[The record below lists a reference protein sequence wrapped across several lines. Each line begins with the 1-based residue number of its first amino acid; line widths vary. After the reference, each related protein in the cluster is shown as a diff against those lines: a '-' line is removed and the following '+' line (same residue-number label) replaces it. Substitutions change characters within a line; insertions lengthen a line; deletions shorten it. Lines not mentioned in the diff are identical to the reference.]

1 MTEYPSPCYLA
12 SVFIK
17 AITKRNRISH
27 KSYTYHRLLESYR
40 SSRGPR
46 HEILLNLGRL
56 DLPKDQWKSLAD
68 RIEEILSG
76 QRLLSP
82 LAEHVEALA
91 QHYAALLKKRRGAQA
106 DGLSAQEAPQ
116 PIFRTVDLRS
126 VRTGIVRTVGAEHI
140 GVEYAR
146 RLGLERAFIEAGLSE
161 EEARVGLLLSVGRL
175 VAPASELSTLGWV
188 RHRSGLSELVGSWA
202 KGVSLSALYRGT
214 DALFEHRQRIEEL
227 LLGEERR
234 LFGLEE
240 KVILYDLTNTY
251 FEGSKYSGGE
261 VTYGKSKDRR
271 SDCLLMT
278 VGLVVDEWGFAK
290 RSGIFAGNACE
301 PSTLEEMLK
310 ELGAPAGA
318 TVVMDAGIGTA
329 KNLAK
334 LREEGYHYISVARGQ
349 PVAESANS
357 DDGMVLIKAEG
368 EELIQGKLVKSG
380 KEWILQ
386 CSSEQRRAKEQGMKE
401 RFQKRFEE
409 GLEAIAAGLGKKG
422 GTKSYEKVLER
433 IGRLKERSHGI
444 HRYYDVEV
452 TQRDGKAQTLRWSY
466 SRGEQADER
475 YSGQYYIRTSRDD
488 LDEKSL
494 WQLYITLGG
503 IEDSF
508 RSLKSELGL
517 RPVFHFKQER
527 IKAHLFIS
535 VLAYH
540 LLSAIRHRLRAQGYL
555 MRWATIRQHMST
567 HVVSTVSMK
576 TDSGAAVSIRTPS
589 TPEVFHRD
597 IYRALGIR
605 MNPIPRR
612 RVQRQKV

>member
-1 MTEYPSPCYLA
+1 M
-12 SVFIK
+12 FIK

-27 KSYTYHRLLESYR
+27 KAYTYHRLLESYR

-68 RIEEILSG
+68 RIEQILSG
-76 QRLLSP
+76 QRLLEP
-82 LAEHVEALA
+82 LPEGIEVLA
-91 QHYAALLKKRRGAQA
+91 QHYAGLLRMRRAA
-106 DGLSAQEAPQ
+106 RPDFDSVREAPQ
-116 PIFRTVDLRS
+116 PILRTVDLRS
-126 VRTGIVRTVGAEHI
+126 VRSGIVRSVGAEHI

-146 RLGLERAFIEAGLSE
+146 RLGMERAFIEAGLSE

-188 RHRSGLSELVGSWA
+188 RQRSGLSELVGSWA
-202 KGVSLSALYRGT
+202 KGVSLSALYRAT
-214 DALFEHRQRIEEL
+214 DALFEHRQRIEQL
-227 LLGEERR
+227 LLGEERK
-234 LFGLEE
+234 LFGLQE

-271 SDCLLMT
+271 SDCPLMT
-278 VGLVVDEWGFAK
+278 VGMVVDEWGFAK

-301 PSTLEEMLK
+301 PATLDEMLK
-310 ELGAPAGA
+310 ELGAAKGT
-318 TVVMDAGIGTA
+318 TVVMDSGIGA
-329 KNLAK
+329 VKNLVK
-334 LREEGYHYISVARGQ
+334 LREDGYHYITVARGQ
-349 PVAESANS
+349 PVADSS

-368 EELIQGKLVKSG
+368 EQLIQGKLVKSG
-380 KEWILQ
+380 KEWILE
-386 CSSEQRRAKEQGMKE
+386 CSSAQRRAKEQGMKE

-409 GLEAIAAGLGKKG
+409 GLDAIASSLAKKG
-422 GTKSYEKVLER
+422 GRKNYEKVLER

-475 YSGQYYIRTSRDD
+475 YSGRYYIRTSRDD

-494 WQLYITLGG
+494 WQLYVTLGG

-555 MRWATIRQHMST
+555 MRWATVRQHMAT

-576 TDSGAAVSIRTPS
+576 TASGGRVSIRTPS

-605 MNPIPRR
+605 MNPIPTRR
-612 RVQRQKV
+612 LERQKV